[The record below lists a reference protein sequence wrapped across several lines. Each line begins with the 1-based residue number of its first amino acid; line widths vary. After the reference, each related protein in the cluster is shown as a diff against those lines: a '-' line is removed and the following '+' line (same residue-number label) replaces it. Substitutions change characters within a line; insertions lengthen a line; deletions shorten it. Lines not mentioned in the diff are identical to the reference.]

1 MPREARLWSV
11 GPVPLDVAFH
21 GEKTPRGGAPTM
33 GEMTS
38 RIAQRDFAK
47 RFERGKL
54 SFTGDG
60 LQVISVF
67 GRQQKFANL
76 LKRLTVGA

>member
-1 MPREARLWSV
+1 MWGYTERGRRE
-11 GPVPLDVAFH
+11 
-21 GEKTPRGGAPTM
+21 KAPTM
-33 GEMTS
+33 GEMSS
-38 RIAQRDFAK
+38 RIAQGDFAK
-47 RFERGKL
+47 RFECGEL